1 MYSGVENGAT
11 LMEDKETRPAGG
23 FATQRGINYQNRVA
37 AFFAAACLSESLALP
52 GLPRSPVQSVRCET
66 GEPLADILLAFES
79 DGIAFIEVKR
89 TIQLNSTRMKP
100 VLSQAIQ
107 QYLAS
112 DQGTSGG
119 KFPWRRI
126 LDPSRDRLMLLT
138 SSESPENVTKHLSAC
153 LARIG
158 PEADP
163 QILPTIPQNEQET
176 RAFDEF
182 HVLTLAA
189 WKELM
194 GVEPPL
200 EKVVRFYTLFRIGS
214 LDVNPGEA
222 DEQHGQS
229 FLANTILSNPQES
242 SKAWSGLVNAM
253 GAASESRQ
261 SMSRRELRRTLIDAG
276 FELVSSSNYLP
287 DIHALREYTRLT
299 LESLDH
305 LATLSVHGRS
315 VRIQR
320 PVTSFLRDQATEHS
334 LVVVGEP
341 GAGKSGVLHEL
352 GSVLRNDHRD
362 VVFLAADRLEE
373 SLKTE
378 LGLQHD
384 LADVLEN
391 WSGRDPGLL
400 IIDALDAARGSKALV
415 VLQDLIRRVVSAA
428 GSRWKVVASIRVFDL
443 RYSQELQSIFRRP
456 LDETAPKC
464 FQDSLFWNL
473 RHAQV
478 PRFSPLELKEIRAR
492 APELDPVF
500 ESTTPALRELL
511 DIPFNLRL
519 VAEMLSSDLN
529 SSELSAIETQ
539 VGLLR
544 QYWMHRVEKSASE
557 ANARELVL
565 VDVLRAL
572 VLRRRLT
579 VSKLQ
584 LRDAAGTRE
593 FSSLC
598 SDNVLVEQ
606 IANLH
611 GRYIIGFPH
620 HLLFDYAA
628 SVLILAADF
637 DCFLASLA
645 SERDLSLFLRPSI
658 DLLFKEA
665 WLRDRQMFWSFLRR
679 FSAHRDVPA
688 IAKIIGPAVIPEL
701 AKNEQDL
708 SPLIEVLA
716 STDANEVALA
726 EQWIIHVVGA
736 VLAGVHTSS
745 LSLWSCFSYSLA
757 LSQCSLRVAAI
768 CQSLVD
774 HILERMKTGDAI
786 SNEGKLALSHAAVIL
801 LERFRTVEPRD
812 GWLMSKA
819 ISSVMDLF
827 GVNREE
833 SAQAVRKL
841 ITPQEVRDKGA
852 EQGPWISRKV
862 APLFD
867 LDPQLATD
875 IYIAFFGYD
884 EESEEQTSMSES
896 RIMAFTS
903 NRRQDYRHTHWEL
916 AQMFPRFLEK
926 DFDRCGE
933 IVIAA
938 VNDYIERD
946 HKPSGGENVISYR
959 IGEHEHTVLV
969 DYSAIWDGST
979 VRDDVLNITSA
990 YFRKLEELAKS
1001 AETAPHA
1008 TEVAV
1013 RFLSEAKY
1021 AYFPLKILKVAKSAG
1036 ALMVK
1041 AVYPLLISE
1050 SALLSYDLSS
1060 ALGDVLSAGFEGLDE
1075 AQRRNIEV
1083 VLHHLPEGA
1092 SGDVAE
1098 AKAHLR
1104 DRLLG
1109 CIPRQL
1115 LVLPESLTRMEEL
1128 ALAGGVP
1135 ENRPPFVSYGPMA
1148 VPYSELDQMR
1158 ERGVPV
1164 DAEPNAR
1171 LREEGDK
1178 LWDFA
1183 SRFVNSI
1190 PKREDVEAVIPGL
1203 AFVRNALTTNDP
1215 GVHTEIRNSVE
1226 AHLIAACAAAA
1237 KWKELDCSTDPGQL
1251 VRSILFAGLYHPEYD
1266 AQFDRGPSWGA
1277 PLQRIEAAAGIGSL
1291 LANKKCFTPEVLE
1304 NARRVIHDPVPAVRY
1319 QVVTRLLPLHDA
1331 DLPALWSIL
1340 LSLAQTEKSTGV
1352 LSSALVAVIN
1362 PMSGRYKSEVVGLL
1376 NTIMVRDDLPEDGGD
1391 AVKWCYRIATGLYLW
1406 QDDASAYALIQP
1418 VLQGPTFQPRRSA
1431 QCLNDVREAL
1441 TFSSD
1446 VPKESDAAIR
1456 RRSFGLI
1463 ETIIISASARMEEL
1477 LHNVSVENRTEQ
1489 WQEDFHELARLID
1502 YIGDQLYF
1510 SSGAYD
1516 GTNSNRA
1523 LDDDARRIFWK
1534 ESRNAITRLSGVAIP
1549 SVAHRLIETLQ
1560 SFVPFAPAEV
1570 FHAISNVIS
1579 SAKSWGYQYESMAV
1593 DLLVTV
1599 IERYLAEQRNLLQE
1613 DLQCRDELIDIL
1625 ETFVSAGWP
1634 SARRLSYRMEE
1645 IFR

>member
-1 MYSGVENGAT
+1 
-11 LMEDKETRPAGG
+11 MEDQETRPAGG

-37 AFFAAACLSESLALP
+37 AFFAAACLSENLALP

-66 GEPLADILLAFES
+66 GEPLADILLTFES

-107 QYLAS
+107 QYLVP

-126 LDPSRDRLMLLT
+126 LEPDRDRLMLLT
-138 SSESPENVTKHLSAC
+138 STESPENVTKHLSAC

-158 PEADP
+158 PEARP
-163 QILPTIPQNEQET
+163 QILPTVPQNEQEA

-182 HVLTLAA
+182 QVLTLAA

-200 EKVVRFYTLFRIGS
+200 EKVVRFYALFRIGS

-229 FLANTILSNPQES
+229 FLANTILSNPQDS

-253 GAASESRQ
+253 GAASESRH
-261 SMSRRELRRTLIDAG
+261 SLSRRELRRTLIDAG
-276 FELVSSSNYLP
+276 FELASSPNYLQ

-305 LATLSVHGRS
+305 LATLSVRGRP

-320 PVTSFLRDQATEHS
+320 PVTSFLRDEAMQHS

-415 VLQDLIRRVVSAA
+415 VLQDLIRRVVGAV
-428 GSRWKVVASIRVFDL
+428 GSRWRVVASIRVFDL
-443 RYSQELQSIFRRP
+443 RYSQELRSIFHRP
-456 LDETAPKC
+456 LDETSPNS
-464 FQDSLFWNL
+464 FQDSSFWDL
-473 RHAQV
+473 RHVQV
-478 PRFSPLELKEIRAR
+478 PRFSAMELKDIREQ
-492 APELDPVF
+492 APELNPVF
-500 ESTTPALRELL
+500 ESATPALSELL

-519 VAEMLSSDLN
+519 VAEMLSSDLSN
-529 SSELSAIETQ
+529 SQLSAIETQ

-544 QYWMHRVEKSASE
+544 QYWGHRVVKSASE
-557 ANARELVL
+557 GNARELVL

-584 LRDAAGTRE
+584 LRDAAATRE

-611 GRYIIGFPH
+611 GRYIIGFSH

-665 WLRDRQMFWSFLRR
+665 WLRDRQMFWSFLRM

-701 AKNEQDL
+701 AKDEQDL

-736 VLAGVHTSS
+736 VLAGTHTSN
-745 LSLWSCFSYSLA
+745 LSLWSRFSYSLA

-774 HILERMKTGDAI
+774 HILERMKAGDAI
-786 SNEGKLALSHAAVIL
+786 SNEGKLTLSHAAVVL

-875 IYIAFFGYD
+875 IYIAFFGY
-884 EESEEQTSMSES
+884 EEDSEEQTSMGGS

-916 AQMFPRFLEK
+916 AQVFPRFLEK

-938 VNDYIERD
+938 VSDYIERD
-946 HKPSGGENVISYR
+946 HTPSGGENAISYR
-959 IGEHEHTVLV
+959 IGEHEHSVLV

-990 YFRKLEELAKS
+990 YFRKLEELAKL

-1060 ALGDVLSAGFEGLDE
+1060 AIGDVLSAGFEGLDE
-1075 AQRRNIEV
+1075 AQRKNIEV
-1083 VLHHLPEGA
+1083 VLHHLPDGA

-1109 CIPRQL
+1109 CIPQRL

-1128 ALAGGVP
+1128 ALAGAVP
-1135 ENRPPFVSYGPMA
+1135 ENRPPFVSHGFA
-1148 VPYSELDQMR
+1148 VSPYSELDRMK

-1164 DAEPNAR
+1164 DTEPNVK
-1171 LREEGDK
+1171 LIEEGDK
-1178 LWDFA
+1178 LWEFA
-1183 SRFVNSI
+1183 SRFVNGI
-1190 PKREDVEAVIPGL
+1190 PNREDVEAVMPGL
-1203 AFVRNALTTNDP
+1203 MFVRDELDKNDSA
-1215 GVHTEIRNSVE
+1215 VHAEVRTSVE
-1226 AHLIAACAAAA
+1226 AQLIAACAAAS
-1237 KWKELDCSTDPGQL
+1237 KWKDLDCSTQLGQM
-1251 VRSILFAGLYHPEYD
+1251 VKSILFSGMDSPIPEYHPEHD
-1266 AQFDRGPSWGA
+1266 AQFDRGPSWGGG
-1277 PLQRIEAAAGIGSL
+1277 LQRIEAAAGIGTL
-1291 LANKKCFTPEVLE
+1291 LANKTCSLQEVLE
-1304 NARRVIHDPVPAVRY
+1304 NTRRALRDLVPAVRY
-1319 QVVTRLLPLHDA
+1319 QIVIRLLPLHGA

-1340 LSLAQTEKSTGV
+1340 RGLAQTEKSTGV
-1352 LSSALVAVIN
+1352 LSSALVAVVN

-1376 NTIMVRDDLPEDGGD
+1376 NTIMIRDDLPQDGGD

-1406 QDDASAYALIQP
+1406 QNDTSAYALILP
-1418 VLQGPTFQPRRSA
+1418 VLQGPTFQPHRSA
-1431 QCLNDVREAL
+1431 QCLNDIREAL

-1456 RRSFGLI
+1456 RRSFGLT
-1463 ETIIISASARMEEL
+1463 ETIIISASAQMEEL

-1502 YIGDQLYF
+1502 YIGNQIFF

-1523 LDDDARRIFWK
+1523 LDDDARCTFWK
-1534 ESRNAITRLSGVAIP
+1534 ESRDAITRLSGVAIP
-1549 SVAHRLIETLQ
+1549 SVAHRLIETLK
-1560 SFVPFAPAEV
+1560 SFIPYAPAEV
-1570 FHAISNVIS
+1570 FHAISNVIN

-1593 DLLVTV
+1593 DLLVEV

-1613 DLQCRDELIDIL
+1613 DLQCREELIDIL
-1625 ETFVSAGWP
+1625 ETFVNAGWP

>member
-1 MYSGVENGAT
+1 MQMGDN
-11 LMEDKETRPAGG
+11 ETRPAGG

-37 AFFAAACLSESLALP
+37 AFFAACCLSESFALP
-52 GLPRSPVQSVRCET
+52 GLSRSPVESIRCET
-66 GEPLADILLAFES
+66 GEPLADILLTFEN

-89 TIQLNSTRMKP
+89 TIQLNLTRMKP

-158 PEADP
+158 PEADL
-163 QILPTIPQNEQET
+163 QILPTVPQNEQET

-189 WKELM
+189 WKDLM

-200 EKVVRFYTLFRIGS
+200 EKVVRFYTLFRIGC
-214 LDVNPGEA
+214 LDVNPSEA
-222 DEQHGQS
+222 DEQHGES
-229 FLANTILSNPQES
+229 FLANTVLSNPQES
-242 SKAWSGLVNAM
+242 SKVWHCLVNAM
-253 GAASESRQ
+253 GVASESRQ
-261 SMSRRELRRTLIDAG
+261 FVSRRELRRTLIDAG
-276 FELVSSSNYLP
+276 FELASSSNYLQ

-320 PVTSFLRDQATEHS
+320 PVTSFLRDQATDHS

-352 GSVLRNDHRD
+352 GSALRNDDRD
-362 VVFLAADRLEE
+362 VVFLAADRLEV

-391 WSGRDPGLL
+391 WSGRGSGLL
-400 IIDALDAARGSKALV
+400 IIDALDAARGSKSLV
-415 VLQDLIRRVVSAA
+415 VLQDLIRRVVGAA
-428 GSRWKVVASIRVFDL
+428 GSRWRVVASIRVFDL

-456 LDETAPKC
+456 LDESAPQY

-473 RHAQV
+473 RHVQV
-478 PRFSPLELKEIRAR
+478 PRFCALELREIRAR

-500 ESTTPALRELL
+500 DSATPALLELL

-519 VAEMLSSDLN
+519 VAEMLSSDLSN
-529 SSELSAIETQ
+529 SELSAIETQ

-544 QYWMHRVEKSASE
+544 QYWMHRVVKSASE
-557 ANARELVL
+557 GTARELVL

-572 VLRRRLT
+572 VQERRLT
-579 VSKLQ
+579 VPKLK
-584 LRDAAGTRE
+584 LHDAAATRE

-598 SDNVLVEQ
+598 SDSVLVEQ
-606 IANLH
+606 VANLH
-611 GRYIIGFPH
+611 GRYIIGFSH

-628 SVLILAADF
+628 SVLILGADF
-637 DCFLASLA
+637 DYFLEALA

-665 WLRDRQMFWSFLRR
+665 WLKDRKEFWDLLQR
-679 FSAHRDVPA
+679 FSAPQSVPA

-716 STDANEVALA
+716 SADASKVALA
-726 EQWIIHVVGA
+726 EQWIIHLVGA
-736 VLAGVHTSS
+736 VLAGIHTSS
-745 LSLWSCFSYSLA
+745 LILWSSFSRSLA
-757 LSQCSLRVAAI
+757 SSKCSMQIAVI
-768 CQSLVD
+768 GQSLID
-774 HILERMKTGDAI
+774 HILDRMKSGEANSD
-786 SNEGKLALSHAAVIL
+786 EGKLALSQAAVL
-801 LERFRTVEPRD
+801 LFERFRKAEPRD
-812 GWLMSKA
+812 GWLMSRA
-819 ISSVMDLF
+819 INSVMDLF
-827 GVNREE
+827 AVNREE
-833 SAQAVRKL
+833 SARAIRKL
-841 ITPQEVRDKGA
+841 ITPEEVRDKGA
-852 EQGPWISRKV
+852 EQGHWISYKV
-862 APLFD
+862 ASLFD
-867 LDPQLATD
+867 LDPQLAAE
-875 IYIAFFGYD
+875 IYIAFFSYD
-884 EESEEQTSMSES
+884 EQSEEQTSMGGG
-896 RIMAFTS
+896 RILALTS
-903 NRRQDYRHTHWEL
+903 NRRQDYQHTHWQL
-916 AQMFPRFLEK
+916 AQVFPRFVEK
-926 DFDRCGE
+926 EFDRCGD
-933 IVIAA
+933 IVLAA
-938 VNDYIERD
+938 VNDYIEREQ
-946 HKPSGGENVISYR
+946 KPSGGDNVISYR

-1001 AETAPHA
+1001 VETAPHA
-1008 TEVAV
+1008 NEISE
-1013 RFLSEAKY
+1013 RFLKEAKY
-1021 AYFPLKILKVAKSAG
+1021 TYFPRKILEVAKNSG
-1036 ALMVK
+1036 ALMVN
-1041 AVYPLLISE
+1041 AVFPLLISE

-1060 ALGDVLSAGFEGLDE
+1060 SIGEVLRTGFETLDE

-1083 VLHHLPEGA
+1083 VLHHLPDGA

-1098 AKAHLR
+1098 AKAHYR

-1109 CIPRQL
+1109 CIPKQL
-1115 LVLPESLTRMEEL
+1115 LVLPESRSRMEEL
-1128 ALAGGVP
+1128 ALVGGVP
-1135 ENRPPFVSYGPMA
+1135 ENRPPHVSHG
-1148 VPYSELDQMR
+1148 VSVSPYSQLDRMR

-1164 DAEPNAR
+1164 DAEPNVQ
-1171 LREEGDK
+1171 LREEGDT
-1178 LWDFA
+1178 LWEFA

-1190 PKREDVEAVIPGL
+1190 PNREDVEAVLP
-1203 AFVRNALTTNDP
+1203 ALTLVKDALYRNDP
-1215 GVHTEIRNSVE
+1215 AVHAEVRVSAE
-1226 AHLIAACAAAA
+1226 AHLIAACAAAS
-1237 KWKELDCSTDPGQL
+1237 KWKDLDCSTHLGQM
-1251 VRSILFAGLYHPEYD
+1251 VSSILFSGMDSPIPEYHPEHD

-1277 PLQRIEAAAGIGSL
+1277 PLQRIEAAAGIGTL
-1291 LANKKCFTPEVLE
+1291 LANKTCPLQEVLE
-1304 NARRVIHDPVPAVRY
+1304 NARRVLRDPVPAVRY
-1319 QVVTRLLPLHDA
+1319 QIAVRLLPLHDI

-1340 LSLAQTEKSTGV
+1340 RGLAQTEKSIGV

-1362 PMSGRYKSEVVGLL
+1362 PLSGRYKNEVVGLL
-1376 NTIMVRDDLPEDGGD
+1376 NTIMTRDDLSRDGGD
-1391 AVKWCYRIATGLYLW
+1391 AVKWCYRISTGLYLW

-1418 VLQGPTFQPRRSA
+1418 VLQGNTFQPHRSA
-1431 QCLNDVREAL
+1431 QCLSDIREAL

-1446 VPKESDAAIR
+1446 VPKEGDAAIR

-1463 ETIIISASARMEEL
+1463 ETIIISVSAEMDDL
-1477 LHNVSVENRTEQ
+1477 LHSVSVEKRTEQ
-1489 WQEDFHELARLID
+1489 WQEEFHELARLID
-1502 YIGDQLYF
+1502 FIGNQIYF

-1523 LDDDARRIFWK
+1523 LDDGARRIFWK
-1534 ESRNAITRLSGVAIP
+1534 ESQNAITHLSAVAIP
-1549 SVAHRLIETLQ
+1549 SVAHRLIETLK
-1560 SFVPFAPAEV
+1560 SFVPFAPAQV
-1570 FHAISNVIS
+1570 FHAISNVIR
-1579 SAKSWGYQYESMAV
+1579 SAKSWGYQYESLAV
-1593 DLLVTV
+1593 DLLVEV

-1613 DLQCRDELIDIL
+1613 DLQCREELIDIL
-1625 ETFVSAGWP
+1625 ETFVTAGWP

>member
-1 MYSGVENGAT
+1 MA
-11 LMEDKETRPAGG
+11 DKEKRPAGG

-37 AFFAAACLSESLALP
+37 AFFAACCLSESLALP
-52 GLPRSPVQSVRCET
+52 GLSRSPVQSIRCET
-66 GEPLADILLAFES
+66 GEPLADILLTFEN

-158 PEADP
+158 PEAGP
-163 QILPTIPQNEQET
+163 LILPTVPQNEQEA

-189 WKELM
+189 WKDLM

-200 EKVVRFYTLFRIGS
+200 EKVVRFYTLFRIGC

-229 FLANTILSNPQES
+229 FLANTVLSNSQES

-261 SMSRRELRRTLIDAG
+261 SLSRRELRRTQIDAG
-276 FELVSSSNYLP
+276 FELASSSNYLP
-287 DIHALREYTRLT
+287 DIHALCEYTRLT

-320 PVTSFLRDQATEHS
+320 PVTSFLRDQATDHS

-352 GSVLRNDHRD
+352 GSALRSDDRD

-391 WSGRDPGLL
+391 WSGRCPGLL

-415 VLQDLIRRVVSAA
+415 VLQDLIRRVVGAA
-428 GSRWKVVASIRVFDL
+428 GSRWRVVASIRVFDL
-443 RYSQELQSIFRRP
+443 RYSQESQSIFRRP
-456 LDETAPKC
+456 IDESAPEY

-473 RHAQV
+473 RHVQV
-478 PRFSPLELKEIRAR
+478 PRFSALELREIRAR

-500 ESTTPALRELL
+500 DSATPALLELL

-519 VAEMLSSDLN
+519 VAEMLSSDLS

-544 QYWMHRVEKSASE
+544 QYWMHRVVKSASE
-557 ANARELVL
+557 GTARELVL
-565 VDVLRAL
+565 VDVLHAL
-572 VLRRRLT
+572 VQERRLT
-579 VSKLQ
+579 VSKLK
-584 LRDAAGTRE
+584 LHDAAATRE

-598 SDNVLVEQ
+598 SDSVLVEQ
-606 IANLH
+606 VANLH
-611 GRYIIGFPH
+611 GRYIIGFSH

-628 SVLILAADF
+628 SVLILGADF
-637 DCFLASLA
+637 DRFLEALA
-645 SERDLSLFLRPSI
+645 AERDLSLFLRPSI

-665 WLRDRQMFWSFLRR
+665 WLKDRQTFWSLLRS
-679 FSAHRDVPA
+679 FSAHQSVPA

-745 LSLWSCFSYSLA
+745 LSLWSRFSHLLA
-757 LSQCSLRVAAI
+757 LSQCSMRVAAI

-774 HILERMKTGDAI
+774 HILERMKAGEAN
-786 SNEGKLALSHAAVIL
+786 SNEGKLALSHTAVL
-801 LERFRTVEPRD
+801 LFERFRAVEPRD
-812 GWLMSKA
+812 GWLMSRA
-819 ISSVMDLF
+819 INSVMDLF

-833 SAQAVRKL
+833 SAQAMRKL
-841 ITPQEVRDKGA
+841 ITPEEVRDKGA
-852 EQGPWISRKV
+852 EQGHWISYKV
-862 APLFD
+862 ASLFD

-875 IYIAFFGYD
+875 IYIAFFSY
-884 EESEEQTSMSES
+884 EEKSEEKTSMGGG
-896 RIMAFTS
+896 RIMALTS
-903 NRRQDYRHTHWEL
+903 NRRQDYQQTHWQL
-916 AQMFPRFLEK
+916 AQVFPRFLEGN
-926 DFDRCGE
+926 FDRCGD
-933 IVIAA
+933 IVLAA
-938 VNDYIERD
+938 VNDYIEREQ
-946 HKPSGGENVISYR
+946 KPSGGENVISYR

-1001 AETAPHA
+1001 VETAPHA
-1008 TEVAV
+1008 NEIAA
-1013 RFLSEAKY
+1013 RFLREAKY
-1021 AYFPLKILKVAKSAG
+1021 TYFPRKILEVAKKSG
-1036 ALMVK
+1036 ALMVN

-1060 ALGDVLSAGFEGLDE
+1060 SIGEVLRTGFETLDE
-1075 AQRRNIEV
+1075 AQRRNIEG
-1083 VLHHLPEGA
+1083 VLHHLPDGA

-1098 AKAHLR
+1098 AKAHYR

-1109 CIPRQL
+1109 CIPKQL
-1115 LVLPESLTRMEEL
+1115 LVLPESRFRVEEL

-1135 ENRPPFVSYGPMA
+1135 ENRPPYVSHG
-1148 VPYSELDQMR
+1148 VSVSPYSQLDRMR

-1164 DAEPNAR
+1164 DAEPNVK
-1171 LREEGDK
+1171 LREEGDT
-1178 LWDFA
+1178 LWEFA

-1190 PKREDVEAVIPGL
+1190 PNREDVEAVLPDL
-1203 AFVRNALTTNDP
+1203 TLVKDALDRYDPAVHAEVRA
-1215 GVHTEIRNSVE
+1215 SAE
-1226 AHLIAACAAAA
+1226 AQLIAACAAAS
-1237 KWKELDCSTDPGQL
+1237 KWKELDCSTRLGQMIK
-1251 VRSILFAGLYHPEYD
+1251 SILFSGMDSPVPEYHPEDD

-1277 PLQRIEAAAGIGSL
+1277 PLQRIEAAAGIGTL
-1291 LANKKCFTPEVLE
+1291 LANKTCPLQEVLE
-1304 NARRVIHDPVPAVRY
+1304 NARRVLRDPVPAVRY
-1319 QVVTRLLPLHDA
+1319 QIVIRLLPLHDI

-1340 LSLAQTEKSTGV
+1340 RGLAQTEKSTGV

-1362 PMSGRYKSEVVGLL
+1362 PISDRCKSEVVGLL
-1376 NTIMVRDDLPEDGGD
+1376 NTIMIRDDLPLDGGD

-1418 VLQGPTFQPRRSA
+1418 VLQGSTFQPHRSA
-1431 QCLNDVREAL
+1431 QCLSDIREAL

-1446 VPKESDAAIR
+1446 SPKEGDTAIR

-1463 ETIIISASARMEEL
+1463 ESIIISASARMEEL
-1477 LHNVSVENRTEQ
+1477 LHNVSVEDRTEQ

-1502 YIGDQLYF
+1502 FIGNQIYF

-1534 ESRNAITRLSGVAIP
+1534 ESRDAITRLSGVAIP
-1549 SVAHRLIETLQ
+1549 SVAHHLIETLQ
-1560 SFVPFAPAEV
+1560 SFVPFSPAEV
-1570 FHAISNVIS
+1570 FHAISNVIR

-1593 DLLVTV
+1593 DLLVKV

-1613 DLQCRDELIDIL
+1613 DLQCREELIDIL

-1634 SARRLSYRMEE
+1634 SALRLSYRMEE